1 MIRVPFF
8 LSSEDQPILM
18 DAHKHPALDA
28 DQAIHR
34 LDQRLARL
42 EQRLAI
48 HADELK
54 SNVSERITRIQSRL
68 ERALGGFQSSR
79 EEGTEVEKN
88 PENVVEFRNLRSGKP
103 EREAD
108 HILCVKN
115 ARDAMTELNETLRL
129 TRDHLE
135 ALSGSIDKMRSCIP
149 KH

>member
-8 LSSEDQPILM
+8 LSSEDQPIVM

-28 DQAIHR
+28 DEAIHR
-34 LDQRLARL
+34 LDLRLARL

-68 ERALGGFQSSR
+68 ERALGGFQLGR
-79 EEGTEVEKN
+79 EEGTEVEEN
-88 PENVVEFRNLRSGKP
+88 PENVVEFRNLRGGKP
-103 EREAD
+103 GQAD
-108 HILCVKN
+108 HVLCVKN
-115 ARDAMTELNETLRL
+115 AREAMTELNETLRL